1 VTSHLIETLAELRA
15 SGDVS
20 RIAERIPYAQF
31 MGIGFELID
40 GELRGRMRYS
50 DMLVGNPALPALHG
64 GTISALLE
72 TTAIF
77 QLVWER
83 ETLVL
88 PKTVSITVDFLRS
101 GRPEDTWAHAIV
113 TKLGRRVANV
123 RAIAW
128 QSDRAKP
135 ITIANAHF
143 LIDSSDD

>member
-1 VTSHLIETLAELRA
+1 VSHLIEALTELRS

-20 RIAERIPYAQF
+20 RITERIPYARF
-31 MGIGFELID
+31 MGIGFELVE
-40 GELRGRMRYS
+40 GELLGRMRYS

-77 QLVWER
+77 QLVWEQ

-101 GRPEDTWAHAIV
+101 GKPEDTWAHAIV

-123 RAIAW
+123 RAVAW
-128 QSDRAKP
+128 QADRDRP

-143 LIDSSDD
+143 LIDSSEE